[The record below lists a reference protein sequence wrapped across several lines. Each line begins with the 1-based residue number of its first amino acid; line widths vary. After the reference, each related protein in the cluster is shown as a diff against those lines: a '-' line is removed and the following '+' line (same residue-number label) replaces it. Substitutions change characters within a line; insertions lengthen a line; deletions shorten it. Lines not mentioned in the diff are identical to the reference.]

1 MSDQPS
7 APPQPPS
14 PAPGEASAPAAA
26 PLELHRVRKYY
37 GLDAFALD
45 DVTWSVPAGSV
56 VGLLGQN
63 AAGKTTLIK
72 TALGLI
78 RPTRGEAKIFGENA
92 WNLSAQAKARLGY
105 VPQVIT
111 LYPWL
116 RVRQLINYTAS
127 FYPWW
132 DDVLVQKLALNWSIP
147 REEKVGNLSVGTLQK
162 LAIVLALGHEP
173 ALLVLDEPAAS
184 LDPGARRDF
193 LRTLLDIAV
202 DGRRTI
208 LFSTHI
214 TSDLERVADRV
225 AILREGRIVYDG
237 QLDQLKESVKRLHVT
252 SSTPLPPNFSVPG
265 AVQLKVEGNEA
276 LVSVRDVSEQ
286 LVEDIRRNYAATIGV
301 QDLNLEDIFL
311 ELHHA

>member
-7 APPQPPS
+7 S
-14 PAPGEASAPAAA
+14 ASAAA
-26 PLELHRVRKYY
+26 PPLRLHGVRKYY
-37 GLDAFALD
+37 GASNAALD
-45 DVTWSVPAGSV
+45 GVDWSVPAGSV

-92 WNLSAQAKARLGY
+92 WDLSAASKARIGY

-111 LYPWL
+111 LYPWM
-116 RVRQLINYTAS
+116 RARQLINYTAS
-127 FYPWW
+127 FYRHWN
-132 DDVLVQKLALNWSIP
+132 DDLVRRLAIEWSIP
-147 REEKVGNLSVGTLQK
+147 REDKVGNLSVGTLQK

-173 ALLVLDEPAAS
+173 ELLVLDEPAAS

-202 DGRRTI
+202 DGKRTI

-225 AILREGRIVYDG
+225 AILRAGKITYDG
-237 QLDQLKESVKRLHVT
+237 ELDQLKDSVKRLHVT
-252 SSTPLPPNFSVPG
+252 APSPLPATFSVPG
-265 AVQLKVEGNEA
+265 SVRLQIEGNEA
-276 LVSVRDVSEQ
+276 LVSVRDVSPE
-286 LVEDIRRNYAATIGV
+286 LVESIRRNYAATVGV

>member
-1 MSDQPS
+1 MSN
-7 APPQPPS
+7 APLP
-14 PAPGEASAPAAA
+14 PAAPTAPTA
-26 PLELHRVRKYY
+26 PLKLQGVRKYY
-37 GLDAFALD
+37 GSGVAALD
-45 DVTWSVPAGSV
+45 GVDWAVPAGSV

-72 TALGLI
+72 TALGLL
-78 RPTRGEAKIFGENA
+78 RPSNGDATIFGEDA
-92 WNLSAQAKARLGY
+92 WDLSAATKARVGY

-111 LYPWL
+111 LYPWM

-127 FYPWW
+127 FYAHWS
-132 DDVLVQKLALNWSIP
+132 DQLVSRLAIEWSIP

-173 ALLVLDEPAAS
+173 ELLVLDEPAAS

-202 DGRRTI
+202 DGKRTI
-208 LFSTHI
+208 VFSTHI

-225 AILREGRIVYDG
+225 AILRAGKITYDG
-237 QLDQLKESVKRLHVT
+237 ELDQLKDSVKRLHVT
-252 SSTPLPPNFSVPG
+252 SPTPLPPTFSVPG
-265 AVQLKVEGNEA
+265 AVRSQVEGNEA
-276 LVSVRDVSEQ
+276 LVSVRDISDKIVD
-286 LVEDIRRNYAATIGV
+286 DIRRNYAATVGV

>member
-1 MSDQPS
+1 MID
-7 APPQPPS
+7 APIVPP
-14 PAPGEASAPAAA
+14 PAPAPA
-26 PLELHRVRKYY
+26 PLQLRGVRKYY
-37 GLDAFALD
+37 GSTVAALD
-45 DVTWSVPAGSV
+45 GIDWSVPAGSV

-78 RPTRGEAKIFGENA
+78 RPTRGEATIFGETA
-92 WNLSAQAKARLGY
+92 WDLSAAAKARIGY

-127 FYPWW
+127 FYPHWN
-132 DDVLVQKLALNWSIP
+132 DALVQRLAINWAVP

-173 ALLVLDEPAAS
+173 ELLVLDEPAAS
-184 LDPGARRDF
+184 LDPGARREF
-193 LRTLLDIAV
+193 LGTILEIAV

-225 AILREGRIVYDG
+225 AILRAGKITYDG
-237 QLDQLKESVKRLHVT
+237 ELDQLKESVKRLHVT
-252 SSTPLPPNFSVPG
+252 ADAPLPATFSVPG
-265 AVQLKVEGNEA
+265 AVRSKVEGNEA
-276 LVSVRDVSEQ
+276 LVSVRDVSDK
-286 LVEDIRRNYAATIGV
+286 LVDDIRRNYAATVGV

-311 ELHHA
+311 ELHHAS

>member
-1 MSDQPS
+1 MNDQPS
-7 APPQPPS
+7 S
-14 PAPGEASAPAAA
+14 SSAPAP
-26 PLELHRVRKYY
+26 PLQLHGVRKYY
-37 GLDAFALD
+37 GASTAALD
-45 DVTWSVPAGSV
+45 GVDWSVPAGSV

-78 RPTRGEAKIFGENA
+78 RPTRGEAKIFGETA
-92 WNLSAQAKARLGY
+92 WDLSATAKARIGY

-111 LYPWL
+111 LYPWM
-116 RVRQLINYTAS
+116 RARQLINYTAS
-127 FYPWW
+127 FYPRWN
-132 DDVLVQKLALNWSIP
+132 DDLVRRLAIEWSIP
-147 REEKVGNLSVGTLQK
+147 REDKVGTLSVGTLQK

-173 ALLVLDEPAAS
+173 ELLVLDEPAAS

-202 DGRRTI
+202 DGKRTI
-208 LFSTHI
+208 VFSTHI

-225 AILREGRIVYDG
+225 AILRAGKITYDG
-237 QLDQLKESVKRLHVT
+237 ELDQLKDSVKRLHVT
-252 SSTPLPPNFSVPG
+252 SPTPLPPTFSVPG
-265 AVQLKVEGNEA
+265 AVRAQVEGNEA
-276 LVSVRDVSEQ
+276 LISVRDVSPQ
-286 LVEDIRRNYAATIGV
+286 LVEDIRRNYAATVGV

>member
-1 MSDQPS
+1 MSDAPLAP
-7 APPQPPS
+7 APPS
-14 PAPGEASAPAAA
+14 SLA
-26 PLELHRVRKYY
+26 PLKLEDVRKYY
-37 GLDAFALD
+37 GGGGVTALD
-45 DVTWSVPAGSV
+45 GVDWSVPAGSV

-78 RPTRGEAKIFGENA
+78 RPSRGEATIFGELA
-92 WNLSAQAKARLGY
+92 WDLSAAAKARIGY

-111 LYPWL
+111 LYPWM
-116 RVRQLINYTAS
+116 RVRQLINYTAA
-127 FYPWW
+127 FYAHWN
-132 DDVLVQKLALNWSIP
+132 DALISRLALEWAIP
-147 REEKVGNLSVGTLQK
+147 REEKVGTLSVGTLQK

-173 ALLVLDEPAAS
+173 ELLVLDEPAAS

-225 AILREGRIVYDG
+225 AILRAGRITYDG
-237 QLDQLKESVKRLHVT
+237 ELGQLKDSVKRLHVT
-252 SSTPLPPNFSVPG
+252 AEAPLPPTFSIPG
-265 AVQLKVEGNEA
+265 AVRSQVEGNEA
-276 LVSVRDVSEQ
+276 LVSVRDISPQ
-286 LVEDIRRNYAATIGV
+286 LLDDIRRNYAATVGV

>member
-1 MSDQPS
+1 MSDAPT
-7 APPQPPS
+7 APP
-14 PAPGEASAPAAA
+14 PAPAPAPA
-26 PLELHRVRKYY
+26 PLQLRELRKYY
-37 GLDAFALD
+37 GNAVAALD
-45 DVTWSVPAGSV
+45 GVDWSVPAGSV

-72 TALGLI
+72 TALGLL
-78 RPTRGEAKIFGENA
+78 RPTRGEAQIFGEQS
-92 WNLSAQAKARLGY
+92 WDLSAAAKARIGY

-127 FYPWW
+127 FYPHWH
-132 DDVLVQKLALNWSIP
+132 DDLVRRLSIEWAIP
-147 REEKVGNLSVGTLQK
+147 REDKVGNLSVGTLQK

-173 ALLVLDEPAAS
+173 ELLVLDEPAAS

-225 AILREGRIVYDG
+225 AILRAGRITYDG
-237 QLDQLKESVKRLHVT
+237 ELDQLKDSVKRLHVT
-252 SSTPLPPNFSVPG
+252 AEAPLPPTFSVPG
-265 AVQLKVEGNEA
+265 AVRLKVEGNEA
-276 LVSVRDVSEQ
+276 LVSVRDVSEKI
-286 LVEDIRRNYAATIGV
+286 VDDIRRNYAATVGV